1 MRQRCWLWLI
11 CLAACIFHGR
21 IASGQSLQDATKS
34 EAQFASVIEPQRY
47 PPLLS
52 LIPSDTLNKNRF
64 WIATGLAG
72 TLYTG
77 TVIALNEAWYKQF
90 PRSSFH
96 TFNDTREWRQ
106 MDKMGHLYTSYFE
119 SFWSYKVARWTGMNE
134 NSAIWTGAAL
144 GLVFQG
150 TVEVLDGFSEEWGF
164 SVADMGFNLLGS
176 GAFVAQQKL
185 WGEQR
190 ILFKVSS
197 TPMRYPSTLLTPVFG
212 EGTSSLRSRTDDLF
226 GQHYAERFLK
236 DYNAQ
241 TVWLSVNI
249 HAFLRPENRFPK
261 WLNLAVGYGAENLY
275 GGFANRWTE
284 NDSDFEL
291 SEQEFP
297 RYSQFYL
304 SPDIDFSRI
313 PSKSPFV
320 RTVLGVLNVFKMPGP
335 VLEMSGEDDVSVKV
349 RW

>member
-11 CLAACIFHGR
+11 CLAACNFPGR
-21 IASGQSLQDATKS
+21 IASGQSLMNSSPGSANSPAPKES
-34 EAQFASVIEPQRY
+34 HRY
-47 PPLLS
+47 PPPLS
-52 LIPSDTLNKNRF
+52 LIPADTLNKSRF
-64 WIATGLAG
+64 WVATGLTTA
-72 TLYTG
+72 LYTG
-77 TVIALNEAWYKQF
+77 TVIALNEAWYKQY

-119 SFWSYKVARWTGMNE
+119 SLWSYNIARWTGMNE
-134 NSAIWTGAAL
+134 NASIWTGAGL
-144 GLVFQG
+144 GMVFQG
-150 TVEVLDGFSEEWGF
+150 TVEVLDGFSKEWGF
-164 SVADMGFNLLGS
+164 SIADMGFNVLGS

-197 TPMRYPSTLLTPVFG
+197 TPMTYPSTDIAPVIG
-212 EGTSSLRSRTDDLF
+212 EGTSSLKERSDDLF
-226 GQHYAERFLK
+226 GRHYSERFLK

-241 TVWLSVNI
+241 TVWVSVNI

-284 NDSDFEL
+284 GDGSYAL
-291 SEQEFP
+291 SEEEFP
-297 RYSQFYL
+297 RYSQYYL

-320 RTVLGVLNVFKMPGP
+320 RTVFGVLNVFKIPGP
-335 VLEMSGEDDVSVKV
+335 VLEMSGEEGVQVKL

>member
-11 CLAACIFHGR
+11 CLAAGIFNGR
-21 IASGQSLQDATKS
+21 IASGQSLLATS
-34 EAQFASVIEPQRY
+34 HREAQYASDFEPDRH

-52 LIPSDTLNKNRF
+52 LIPADTLDEGRF
-64 WIATGLAG
+64 WIATGLTAS
-72 TLYTG
+72 LYTG

-96 TFNDTREWRQ
+96 TFNDSREWRQ

-119 SFWSYKVARWTGMNE
+119 SLWSYNVARWTGMTE
-134 NSAIWTGAAL
+134 NSSIWTGAAL

-164 SVADMGFNLLGS
+164 SVADMGFNVLGS
-176 GAFVAQQKL
+176 GAFAAQQKI

-197 TPMRYPSTLLTPVFG
+197 TPMKYPSTTLAPVDG
-212 EGTSSLRSRTDDLF
+212 EGTSSLRTRTDDLF
-226 GQHYAERFLK
+226 GEHYAERFLK

-241 TVWLSVNI
+241 TVWVSMNI

-261 WLNLAVGYGAENLY
+261 WLNIAVGYGTENLF

-284 NDSDFEL
+284 DESDFEL

-297 RYSQFYL
+297 RYSQYYL

-313 PSKSPFV
+313 PSKRPFV
-320 RTVLGVLNVFKMPGP
+320 RTVLGVLNVFKIPGP
-335 VLEMSGEDDVSVKV
+335 VLEINSEEGVNVKV